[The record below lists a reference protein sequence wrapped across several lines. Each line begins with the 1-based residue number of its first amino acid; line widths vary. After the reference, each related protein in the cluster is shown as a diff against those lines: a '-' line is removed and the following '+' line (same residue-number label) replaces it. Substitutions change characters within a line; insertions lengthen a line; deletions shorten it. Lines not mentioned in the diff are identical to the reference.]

1 MLAILDAT
9 FILKST
15 ESTLHILTGRLCQLS
30 RDDDRVRVKSTVC
43 GIWFPALCQECWIKY
58 KARTS
63 CKGCQNCYSRFVLSC
78 LMQGVRFLN
87 LFQNTPN
94 EAVQSVKRQS
104 CICTSWL
111 LTGEVRH
118 PTCKKTVISCKFTFN
133 ATSHETS
140 SDYTRICFSWLAPVR
155 IARSKPLVIQCG
167 IVNWT
172 LSKLVGMRQFN
183 WIITTWVLGEHC

>member
-43 GIWFPALCQECWIKY
+43 GIWFPVLYQ
-58 KARTS
+58 
-63 CKGCQNCYSRFVLSC
+63 GFQNCDSRCVLSC

-87 LFQNTPN
+87 LVQKAPN

-104 CICTSWL
+104 SICTSWL

-118 PTCKKTVISCKFTFN
+118 PTCKKIAMSCKFTFN

-155 IARSKPLVIQCG
+155 IARSKPLVIHCG